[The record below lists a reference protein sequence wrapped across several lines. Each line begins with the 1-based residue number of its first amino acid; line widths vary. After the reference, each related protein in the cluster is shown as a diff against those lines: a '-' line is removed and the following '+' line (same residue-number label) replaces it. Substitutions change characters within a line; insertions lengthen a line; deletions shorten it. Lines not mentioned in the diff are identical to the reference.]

1 MSATTITNITP
12 ENVITESLFCIKD
25 IKKPGFESKRKWFIK
40 RFNEGLRLK
49 ILKDLSGKMI
59 GFIEYVPTE
68 FAWRP
73 IIAEKFMF
81 IHCMYTASKKIET
94 LGMVHY

>member
-1 MSATTITNITP
+1 MNVSKFINVTP
-12 ENVITESLFCIKD
+12 DNVEKETLFCIKN